1 MSCSLTALCSHLQAE
16 FSDCCWLLGRSA
28 LFQISYFKKMLSALI
43 FVPPVA
49 SIIASS
55 ILCMSIT
62 VLSGMMPIFATVTD
76 RPWTVLQR
84 EQGFSSTKVVR
95 LRAAL
100 VVLQIALCCALVI
113 FATLLLEGFHNA
125 LKTGIGQKLGNPILV
140 TVQALPPP
148 MGVPADYFKAVEQ
161 SAKSVPDVAPV
172 AWTTQLPGGRS
183 IWQSFRI
190 QAALLPLHEVVLDVA
205 EFTRDDRGQ
214 PEFQPTAGRLFAA
227 RDLLCRAAVVDGAA
241 ADALSGRATAGEKIF
256 DPTGSPVQIIGLV
269 HRTSAD
275 VLNRRPTIYFDPPG
289 PYAHAS
295 VKGARF
301 RAPAALSSADIELNV
316 NFVSGGY
323 EQALGLP
330 LIAGHWFSDP
340 AQFADLCRR
349 AGVINQE
356 AAELFFGGK
365 PLGAAIIDQTG
376 GQTEIIGVVRS
387 QDLGIFQQH
396 AEPTVFIPAWQEYPL
411 RMTLILRTSKAD
423 EQKIAELR
431 RKIEA
436 VPGRDVAPPDIETLD
451 TQLTRS
457 AFAPL
462 RIATL
467 IALASALAALM
478 VSMIGVFS
486 IQSDV
491 HRERRKVLALHLA
504 FGARGWRILAK
515 SLIESGRLVFAG
527 CAAGVLCSM
536 ALQRVLLSGTGLI
549 SQPPFRA
556 WLLALLSPAFAV
568 LISGTLA
575 ALRSL
580 SVHPMAIMRDR

>member
-1 MSCSLTALCSHLQAE
+1 
-16 FSDCCWLLGRSA
+16 
-28 LFQISYFKKMLSALI
+28 
-43 FVPPVA
+43 
-49 SIIASS
+49 
-55 ILCMSIT
+55 
-62 VLSGMMPIFATVTD
+62 
-76 RPWTVLQR
+76 
-84 EQGFSSTKVVR
+84 
-95 LRAAL
+95 
-100 VVLQIALCCALVI
+100 
-113 FATLLLEGFHNA
+113 
-125 LKTGIGQKLGNPILV
+125 
-140 TVQALPPP
+140 
-148 MGVPADYFKAVEQ
+148 
-161 SAKSVPDVAPV
+161 
-172 AWTTQLPGGRS
+172 
-183 IWQSFRI
+183 
-190 QAALLPLHEVVLDVA
+190 
-205 EFTRDDRGQ
+205 
-214 PEFQPTAGRLFAA
+214 
-227 RDLLCRAAVVDGAA
+227 
-241 ADALSGRATAGEKIF
+241 
-256 DPTGSPVQIIGLV
+256 
-269 HRTSAD
+269 
-275 VLNRRPTIYFDPPG
+275 
-289 PYAHAS
+289 
-295 VKGARF
+295 
-301 RAPAALSSADIELNV
+301 
-316 NFVSGGY
+316 
-323 EQALGLP
+323 
-330 LIAGHWFSDP
+330 
-340 AQFADLCRR
+340 
-349 AGVINQE
+349 VINQE